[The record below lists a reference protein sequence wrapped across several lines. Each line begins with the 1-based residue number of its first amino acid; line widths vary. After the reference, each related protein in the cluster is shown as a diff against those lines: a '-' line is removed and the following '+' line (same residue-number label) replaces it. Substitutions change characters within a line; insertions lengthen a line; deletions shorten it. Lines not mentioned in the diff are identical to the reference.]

1 MAESRARSA
10 ASVSAAP
17 VSEGTI
23 PAAVG
28 SRGSATSSR
37 SADGPG
43 ARLRRAWR
51 RLAPLPGGK
60 WAFSRLVG
68 WMAPYSGSIRARVEE
83 LAPGFC
89 RASLRER
96 RALRNPFRSIHA
108 VALLNLAELASGLAT
123 LFALPDD
130 ARGIITALHVEYEK
144 KARGVITAECR
155 TEPPAEAPAEAVE
168 HIAEVTLT
176 DAAGEVV
183 AVAHATWRIAA
194 TRTP

>member
-1 MAESRARSA
+1 MAEPQARP
-10 ASVSAAP
+10 AAP
-17 VSEGTI
+17 AVEPDRSTSSSR
-23 PAAVG
+23 PAA
-28 SRGSATSSR
+28 T
-37 SADGPG
+37 GPG
-43 ARLRRAWR
+43 PRLRRAWQ

-68 WMAPYSGSIRARVEE
+68 WLAPYSGSIRARVEE

-130 ARGIITALHVEYEK
+130 ARGIITALHIEYAR
-144 KARGVITAECR
+144 KARGTITAECR
-155 TEPPAEAPAEAVE
+155 TEPPADAPPEPVE
-168 HIAEVTLT
+168 HLAEVTLT

-183 AVAHATWRIAA
+183 AVAHATWRIAG
-194 TRTP
+194 TRTQ